1 VIRIVRKSDL
11 QAKAGHRAVAACPVM
26 REPDALSGPGDLG
39 QDCKGRAQFLSQTF
53 AIVLSIF
60 GLIGLGYGAAR
71 SGMLAGKVGEG
82 LTEFV
87 FKVAMP
93 VLLFDTLAAADLHGL
108 SPWRVWTAYFG
119 PFAAVWAVSHW
130 IIRRGFR
137 RDARAAV
144 VGGGSAAYSNAVLVG
159 IPLIL
164 GAFGQPGVVFLIV
177 VVAVHL
183 PVMMLGSVV
192 LNEWALR
199 ADQVEGQ
206 LASRP
211 ESMRRLARSMLTN
224 PILLAI
230 ALGLLWR
237 STGVP
242 LPNLIDEITSP
253 LAGAAGPLAL
263 FASGMSLVQF
273 GMARQIRP
281 AMLIA
286 VLKLVL
292 MPLLV
297 LGAATALGLPPV
309 GVAALTLTAACPTG
323 VNAFLIAGRLGTGQ
337 ALASNALLFSTAGGV
352 VTVAVWLTLLS
363 GLPS

>member
-1 VIRIVRKSDL
+1 
-11 QAKAGHRAVAACPVM
+11 
-26 REPDALSGPGDLG
+26 
-39 QDCKGRAQFLSQTF
+39 LSQTL
-53 AIVLSIF
+53 AIVLSVF

-71 SGMLAGKVGEG
+71 AGILARNVGDG

-87 FKVAMP
+87 FKAAMP
-93 VLLFDTLAAADLHGL
+93 FLLFDTLATADLHGL

-119 PFAAVWAVSHW
+119 PFAAVWAISHW
-130 IIRRGFR
+130 VIRRFFG

-144 VGGGSAAYSNAVLVG
+144 VAGGSAAYSNAVLVG

-177 VVAVHL
+177 IVAVHL

-192 LNEWALR
+192 LNEWALH
-199 ADQVEGQ
+199 ADRRQGQ
-206 LASRP
+206 LTSRS
-211 ESMRRLARSMLTN
+211 ESMRRLARSMLTH
-224 PILLAI
+224 PILMAI
-230 ALGLLWR
+230 AAGLVWR
-237 STGVP
+237 STGAPVP
-242 LPNLIDEITSP
+242 MLIDGIVSP

-286 VLKLVL
+286 VFKLMV

-297 LGAATALGLPPV
+297 LGAATAVGLPPV

-352 VTVAVWLTLLS
+352 LTVTVWLTLLS
-363 GLPS
+363 GLT